1 MATTRWGTPGNPV
14 ARRPDLGHDRGVS
27 DYTVRALRPDETR
40 AAADLFRMALVVPPA
55 KDEDLP
61 YLERM
66 FQPGRAL
73 GAFDSELIGTVR
85 SFDAEL
91 TVPGGK
97 RLPLGAVTGV
107 GVRADRTR
115 RGVLSQLMRTQL
127 ADFAGRGVPV
137 AALYAS
143 EGRFGYGVSTVVH
156 DYRVDP
162 RRAVLRPEV
171 PAGGEVETL
180 GLDAAL
186 GRLPALYA
194 QMPHTRPGAMTRPAY
209 WWPGFERRARRADAP
224 PVTIVHHGPGGPDG
238 YAIYGVDRRSWR
250 DPSTLDVMD
259 FWAATDEAFAGLWRY
274 LLAVDLVDAIEAHGR
289 PVDDPAPLLF
299 ADPRTAKVTGGGDD
313 VWLRLVDVPAALA
326 ARAYDGEPV
335 VLEIADPV
343 LEANSGRYRVSP
355 GGVTRT
361 DRPAQL
367 RLGVDAL
374 AMLYLGTW
382 RASALV
388 TAGWIQAR
396 DPAAAER
403 ADRLFASR
411 RSAWCGTHF

>member
-1 MATTRWGTPGNPV
+1 M
-14 ARRPDLGHDRGVS
+14 S

-40 AAADLFRMALVVPPA
+40 AAADLFRAALHVSPV
-55 KDEDLP
+55 KDEEWL
-61 YLERM
+61 YAGRM
-66 FQPGRAL
+66 YQPGRTF
-73 GAFDSELIGTVR
+73 GVFDTALIGTAR

-127 ADFAGRGVPV
+127 ADFARRGVAV

-143 EGRFGYGVSTVVH
+143 EGPIYGRFGYGVSTVAQN
-156 DYRVDP
+156 YRIEP

-171 PAGGEVETL
+171 PAGGEIELL

-186 GRLPALYA
+186 ARLPELYA
-194 QMPHTRPGAMTRPAY
+194 GLPQDGAGTMTRPAY
-209 WWPGFERRARRADAP
+209 WWPGFERHARQADSP
-224 PVTIVHHGPGGPDG
+224 PVTVVHHGPEGPDG
-238 YAIYGVDRRSWR
+238 FAMYHVDRKSWR
-250 DPSTLDVMD
+250 DPSTVDVISLH
-259 FWAATDEAFAGLWRY
+259 AGTDEAFAGLWRY
-274 LLAVDLVDAIEAHGR
+274 LLGIDLVDGIEAQDR
-289 PVDDPAPLLF
+289 PPDEPTTLLF
-299 ADPRTAKVTGGGDD
+299 TDPRAVEVTGGTDD
-313 VWLRLVDVPAALA
+313 LWLRLVDVETALA
-326 ARAYDGEPV
+326 AREYEGEPV
-335 VLEIADPV
+335 VLEVADPV

-355 GGVTRT
+355 AGVSRT
-361 DRPAQL
+361 GAPAQL

-388 TAGWIQAR
+388 TAGRVQVG
-396 DPAAAER
+396 DPVAPER
-403 ADRLFASR
+403 ADRLFATR